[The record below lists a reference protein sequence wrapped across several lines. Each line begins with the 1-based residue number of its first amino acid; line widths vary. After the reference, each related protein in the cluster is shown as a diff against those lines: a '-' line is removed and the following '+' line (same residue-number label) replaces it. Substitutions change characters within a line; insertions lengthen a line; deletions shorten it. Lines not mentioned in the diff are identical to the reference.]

1 MSIKL
6 ILDEISNESSTNQ
19 KMVILSKYKDNELL
33 KRVIYLAHS
42 KRVKFYIKQ
51 IPEPGSWLN
60 HYSLEEALKM
70 LEPIMNREYTGY
82 SASEH
87 LAKILCGLSSDD
99 AYVIERIIDKD
110 LKIGMSGNINK
121 VFPKLIEETPYMG
134 AKPFDIKLA
143 KDLFKGGKSVYCDVK
158 MDGRYNNAII
168 RNGEVELESRQGE
181 PVLLDA
187 QFTHELMEF
196 PDCVLNGELT
206 IDGIERYKANGI
218 IRSLVDITSK
228 MNGRSDVENDKRIC
242 AFEEENN
249 MSWRDA
255 LDSIV
260 YTVWDM
266 ITVDEYFDQKS
277 DRPYEERWSNLQYTL
292 HNQCASMVREVEKIE
307 AKTYEEA
314 LINFQLNLERG
325 LEGSILKA
333 KDGKWKNGKPI
344 TQVKMKLEID
354 LDLLIADFNWG
365 TKGTKNE
372 NVISSLRCCSSDGLL
387 WTNPSGMTESLMQKI
402 TDNQEEWLGKII
414 TVTCSGLT
422 KDVNGNYA
430 TLHPRVGAKMY
441 RDDKTVADSLEDIIN
456 IENAAKGLN
465 NMDEIWKVYFY
476 IKKNCSLPVA
486 RLNYTTQIGNKLNPF
501 NNITVNLS
509 NDSYNAKLMENA
521 YKEPGFLFFN
531 NSEEGIKFWTEHE
544 MTIITPNE

>member
-1 MSIKL
+1 MLIKQ
-6 ILDEISNESSTNQ
+6 ILDEISAESSTNQ

-51 IPEPGSWLN
+51 IPEYLSSISN
-60 HYSLEEALKM
+60 HYTLEEALDM
-70 LEPIMNREYTGY
+70 LEPIMNREITGY
-82 SASEH
+82 SASDY
-87 LAKILCGLSSDD
+87 LSNILCGLCTDD

-143 KDLFKGGKSVYCDVK
+143 KDLFKGSKSCYCDVK

-168 RNGEVELESRQGE
+168 RNGEVELESRSGE
-181 PVLLDA
+181 PVILDA
-187 QFTHELMEF
+187 KFVKELSSF

-206 IDGIERYKANGI
+206 IDGMERYKANGI
-218 IRSLVDITSK
+218 IRSLIDITSK
-228 MNGRSDVENDKRIC
+228 MDSRSDFENLKRLR

-249 MSWRDA
+249 ISFREA
-255 LDSIV
+255 LDRIK
-260 YTVWDM
+260 YTVWDI

-277 DRPYEERWSNLQYTL
+277 DTPYEERWGGLLYILSK
-292 HNQCASMVREVEKIE
+292 QCCELVEAVEKVE
-307 AKTYEEA
+307 VKNYEEA
-314 LINFQLNLERG
+314 LMFFQNCLERG

-333 KDGKWKNGKPI
+333 KDGKWINSKPK

-387 WTNPSGMTESLMQKI
+387 WTSPAGMTESLMQKI
-402 TDNQEEWLGKII
+402 TNNQEEWLGKII
-414 TVTCSGLT
+414 TITCSGLT

-441 RDDKTVADSLEDIIN
+441 RDDKTVADSLEDILN
-456 IENAAKGLN
+456 IERMAKGL
-465 NMDEIWKVYFY
+465 K
-476 IKKNCSLPVA
+476 
-486 RLNYTTQIGNKLNPF
+486 
-501 NNITVNLS
+501 
-509 NDSYNAKLMENA
+509 
-521 YKEPGFLFFN
+521 
-531 NSEEGIKFWTEHE
+531 
-544 MTIITPNE
+544 

>member
-1 MSIKL
+1 MSIKQ
-6 ILDEISNESSTNQ
+6 ILDEITSESSTNQ
-19 KMVILSKYKDNELL
+19 KMVILAKYKDNELL

-51 IPEPGSWLN
+51 IPEYKLSLN
-60 HYSLEEALKM
+60 NLHTLEDALFM
-70 LEPIMNREYTGY
+70 LDNIISRELTGY
-82 SASEH
+82 ESSQY
-87 LAKILCGLSSDD
+87 LKNILVGLSVDD

-143 KDLFKGGKSVYCDVK
+143 KDLFKDGKSVYCDVK

-168 RNGEVELESRQGE
+168 RNGEVELESRSGE

-218 IRSLVDITSK
+218 IRSLVDIISK
-228 MNGRSDVENDKRIC
+228 MNGRSDYENIKRIRAFEDEND
-242 AFEEENN
+242 

-314 LINFQLNLERG
+314 LTNFQLNLERG

-333 KDGKWKNGKPI
+333 KDGKWKDGKPKWQI
-344 TQVKMKLEID
+344 KMKLEID
-354 LDLLIADFNWG
+354 LDLKIVGFNYG
-365 TKGTKNE
+365 AKGTKNE
-372 NVISSLRCCSSDGLL
+372 HVVSSLTCQSSDGLL
-387 WTNPSGMTESLMQKI
+387 ETCPAGLAEEMMERI

-414 TVTCSGLT
+414 TITCSGLT
-422 KDVNGNYA
+422 RDVNNNYS
-430 TLHPRVGAKMY
+430 TLHPRVSSKIY
-441 RDDKTVADSLEDIIN
+441 RDDKTAADPLNDILA
-456 IENAAKGLN
+456 IENAAKGL
-465 NMDEIWKVYFY
+465 K
-476 IKKNCSLPVA
+476 
-486 RLNYTTQIGNKLNPF
+486 
-501 NNITVNLS
+501 
-509 NDSYNAKLMENA
+509 
-521 YKEPGFLFFN
+521 
-531 NSEEGIKFWTEHE
+531 
-544 MTIITPNE
+544 